1 MLAQRQ
7 LDSLTRSHAVKPITV
22 NAIAIGTTLSVLYF
36 KSPHKSLT

>member
-7 LDSLTRSHAVKPITV
+7 LDSLTRSYAVKPIIV
-22 NAIAIGTTLSVLYF
+22 NAVTIDTTLSVLYF